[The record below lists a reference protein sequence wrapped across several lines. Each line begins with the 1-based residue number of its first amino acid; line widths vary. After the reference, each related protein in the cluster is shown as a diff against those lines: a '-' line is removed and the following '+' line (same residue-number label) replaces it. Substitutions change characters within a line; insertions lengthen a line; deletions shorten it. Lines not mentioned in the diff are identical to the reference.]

1 MDMKK
6 VELSNQ
12 ETDFI
17 KDMISVFLFEH
28 SSIQEVL
35 FDDNENLYTYDRK
48 GNRIED
54 NYEINCYKLIQS
66 LVSKL

>member
-1 MDMKK
+1 MKK